1 MKDFSKKKNY
11 RTEKRVVYEKVKK
24 KRFKIKMPA
33 VILALIVLYL
43 IGFGIYKFF
52 SMNITNI
59 YISGNTLYSDWEI
72 IKKAGLENYPSI
84 TSSLNFKIEK
94 CLEEDPLIK
103 KAKVKKKYF
112 TRVYIN
118 ITENTP
124 VLFNANTGKTI
135 LSDKKEID
143 KKFDLPTLTNNMD
156 EEVLDGLI
164 EALLKLN
171 KNVFNKISEIKF
183 DPDNVDTERILLTM
197 NDGNYVYITVLRF
210 SSLNNYNEIVKTFNN
225 KKGVLY
231 LNSGEYFQILQN

>member
-1 MKDFSKKKNY
+1 MNY

-72 IKKAGLENYPSI
+72 IKKAGLEKYPSI

-94 CLEEDPLIK
+94 RLEEDPLIK
-103 KAKVKKKYF
+103 KAKVSKKHF

-143 KKFDLPTLTNNMD
+143 KKFDLPALTNNMD